1 MTRSK
6 SKRPATAG
14 AVRVVDVPKKTSIPE
29 VRNESME
36 RHAAAAL
43 AREAAANK
51 PLPEPI
57 YYTPGEA
64 HESRVPAGLDPSK
77 NGPGSREPPAR
88 APPDVPAPAPARA
101 ASGREVDRGLLA
113 RGDVIAR
120 GEKGDAAYEIKE
132 LGKFG
137 QIFRSGIT
145 CTHFILPQL
154 NSLTCAFHHP

>member
-1 MTRSK
+1 MFNFKPMGWNAAGASVSRSK

-43 AREAAANK
+43 ARESAANK

-77 NGPGSREPPAR
+77 NGPGAREPPAH
-88 APPDVPAPAPARA
+88 APLDTARVETNPRSWSLGHCA
-101 ASGREVDRGLLA
+101 ITWSVASRIYGA
-113 RGDVIAR
+113 R
-120 GEKGDAAYEIKE
+120 K
-132 LGKFG
+132 
-137 QIFRSGIT
+137 
-145 CTHFILPQL
+145 
-154 NSLTCAFHHP
+154 

>member
-1 MTRSK
+1 MFHFTPMGWNAAGASVPRSK

-77 NGPGSREPPAR
+77 NGPGAREPP
-88 APPDVPAPAPARA
+88 PTP
-101 ASGREVDRGLLA
+101 
-113 RGDVIAR
+113 
-120 GEKGDAAYEIKE
+120 
-132 LGKFG
+132 
-137 QIFRSGIT
+137 
-145 CTHFILPQL
+145 
-154 NSLTCAFHHP
+154 